1 MATSKSACAFCI
13 CSQHVRQYAQAYSSD
28 RRSQWVGAKSS
39 SRKLARNRRRDTAGE
54 CRGWGERR
62 GGGEAPPP
70 PPGEKNFSK
79 DAKNEE
85 KISVQKILYIP
96 PCLAST
102 QPLFLTHS

>member
-62 GGGEAPPP
+62 GGGGSPPPP
-70 PPGEKNFSK
+70 PPGKNVLRTPK
-79 DAKNEE
+79 KQEE
-85 KISVQKILYIP
+85 NTVQKKIHVVP
-96 PCLAST
+96 GSGRSPHFFCDR
-102 QPLFLTHS
+102 

>member
-39 SRKLARNRRRDTAGE
+39 SRKLARNRRRDTAGG

-62 GGGEAPPP
+62 GGGGGCPRPRRGEKFYKNGKTGEGGRWCNEVHW
-70 PPGEKNFSK
+70 PPG
-79 DAKNEE
+79 
-85 KISVQKILYIP
+85 SVCRRP
-96 PCLAST
+96 
-102 QPLFLTHS
+102 F